1 MHADALGCSTQNPPA
16 PRSYTRPP
24 LTQRSIRTQAVAS
37 RALPVR
43 EGGPVRDRLV
53 VTSFFAALAHAV
65 LILGLTFSAAA
76 DKSATP
82 PGLQVLLVSD
92 ELPESAKNDT
102 AVYLAQRTQKGS
114 GNTDEHVAPRN
125 RATSL
130 PLPEQPGN
138 ESGTLNAAQAGST
151 ATAEERVLASTGW
164 NPQVHYFA
172 PDDNGD
178 AAADQ
183 QQPLKLD
190 GRRADESGPEED
202 TGPAQLQG
210 PRRDELWVTPDS
222 RAASLA
228 PYLDAWRHK
237 VERIGTLNYP
247 TAAQRSGR
255 TASPV
260 LEVAVNSSGALER
273 AVISHSSGDPQL
285 DQASLAILKL
295 ASPFDPF
302 PPELERQYRVLRFA
316 YEWQFVGGRVQ
327 SGGVSAVP

>member
-1 MHADALGCSTQNPPA
+1 
-16 PRSYTRPP
+16 
-24 LTQRSIRTQAVAS
+24 
-37 RALPVR
+37 LPVR
-43 EGGPVRDRLV
+43 EGVAPVRDRLV
-53 VTSFFAALAHAV
+53 VTLFFAALAHAV

-76 DKSATP
+76 DQSNTP
-82 PGLQVLLVSD
+82 HGLQVLLVSD

-130 PLPEQPGN
+130 PLPEQAGS
-138 ESGTLNAAQAGST
+138 ETGTLNAPLETASAGP
-151 ATAEERVLASTGW
+151 AEERVLTSNGW
-164 NPQVHYFA
+164 NAQVRYFA
-172 PDDNGD
+172 EEDSGS
-178 AAADQ
+178 AAAQ

-190 GRRADESGPEED
+190 GRSADEAGPED
-202 TGPAQLQG
+202 DAGPAQLQG

-247 TAAQRSGR
+247 SAARRSGR
-255 TASPV
+255 VVSPV

-273 AVISHSSGDPQL
+273 AVISHSSGDAEL

-327 SGGVSAVP
+327 AGGVSAVP

>member
-1 MHADALGCSTQNPPA
+1 VRAGTLDTKSARQPPLY
-16 PRSYTRPP
+16 SDS
-24 LTQRSIRTQAVAS
+24 LTQRSIAPTVAS

-43 EGGPVRDRLV
+43 EGIAPVRDRLV
-53 VTSFFAALAHAV
+53 VTLFFAALAHAV

-76 DKSATP
+76 DPSTTP

-92 ELPESAKNDT
+92 ELPESARNDT

-114 GNTDEHVAPRN
+114 GNTDAHVAPRN
-125 RATSL
+125 RAASL
-130 PLPEQPGN
+130 PLPEQAGS
-138 ESGTLNAAQAGST
+138 ETGTLSPLEAGS
-151 ATAEERVLASTGW
+151 AAASEERVLTSSGW
-164 NPQVHYFA
+164 NAHVEYFA
-172 PDDNGD
+172 QDDSGD
-178 AAADQ
+178 AAQ
-183 QQPLKLD
+183 EQQPLKLD
-190 GRRADESGPEED
+190 GRRGDEAGPQED

-210 PRRDELWVTPDS
+210 ARRDELWVTPDS

-247 TAAQRSGR
+247 TAARRSAR
-255 TASPV
+255 VTSPV

-273 AVISHSSGDPQL
+273 AVISQSSGDPEL

-327 SGGVSAVP
+327 AGGVSAVP

>member
-1 MHADALGCSTQNPPA
+1 MRARRAGTLDTKSDRHPPLY
-16 PRSYTRPP
+16 SPP
-24 LTQRSIRTQAVAS
+24 LTQRSIKPRVAS

-43 EGGPVRDRLV
+43 EGVAPVRDRLV
-53 VTSFFAALAHAV
+53 VTFFFAALAHAV

-76 DKSATP
+76 DQSNTP

-130 PLPEQPGN
+130 PMPEQAG
-138 ESGTLNAAQAGST
+138 EETGTLNPLEAASAGS
-151 ATAEERVLASTGW
+151 AEERVLSSNGW
-164 NPQVHYFA
+164 NAHVRYFA
-172 PDDNGD
+172 DADSGD
-178 AAADQ
+178 AAAK

-190 GRRADESGPEED
+190 GRSTDEAGPED
-202 TGPAQLQG
+202 DAGPAQLQG

-228 PYLDAWRHK
+228 PYLDTWRRK
-237 VERIGTLNYP
+237 VERVGTLNYP
-247 TAAQRSGR
+247 SAARRSAR
-255 TASPV
+255 AASPV

-273 AVISHSSGDPQL
+273 ALISHSSGDAEL
-285 DQASLAILKL
+285 DQASLAILRL

-327 SGGVSAVP
+327 AGGVSAVP